1 MTRQE
6 ITDLV
11 KKDERYA
18 VAALIAINNF
28 QTEDEQMVEGTIY
41 QNGRGF
47 NGSDAPFFTDL
58 IRYYRERGYLTPNMI
73 NAVRRHLPKYFG
85 QLDGCTLEPSPFKTY
100 KPSPSPSPS
109 TTTEE
114 SEPQKNNK
122 TVKLNDGW
130 LEITFPYDPGT
141 VAKIKTLND
150 REWDSKNR
158 VWYAS
163 VCYDSVQKLQQWGF
177 EIEKAVL
184 DMVATVKP
192 DQKKLAEFDKN
203 FNVPGLKMELFPYQ
217 KEGVQFIEARNG
229 RALVGDEMGLG
240 KTCQALAWLQL
251 HPELRPAVIIV
262 PASLKLNWER
272 EVSMWMT
279 KKCKTHIISGQAE
292 GAGPL
297 PKADIYIINY
307 DILPNKY
314 YTITAEGEF
323 SWVHTKRQE
332 KAGKNRWEYRPF
344 TGWVDYLKEMKV
356 MITDECHYY
365 KNNDAARTDA
375 IKALGKA
382 IPHTIALSGT
392 PIVNR
397 PMEFFNAISIIE
409 PKLFPSFFKFAQR
422 YCGATHNGFGW
433 DFTGATNMEELH
445 AVLTETIMIRR
456 VKVDVLKDLPPKR
469 RTVVPM
475 EITNRKEYR
484 RAEKDFIQ
492 WVNETSGK
500 MKAEKASVAEA
511 LVKIGEL
518 KRLAVKGKLD
528 ACVEWIRDFLESG
541 EKLVVFAV
549 HQFVIER
556 LMEEF
561 KDVAVKVD
569 GSVSMDKRQDAV
581 DQFQTIENVRL
592 FVGNVKAAG
601 VGLTLTKASNTCFLE
616 LEWTPGIHDQAE
628 DRVHRIGQEAE
639 SVTAWYLLADATMEQ
654 EIAQLIDEKRKILAQ
669 VLDGKDVDESSMLSE
684 LLKKYKN
691 ID

>member
-11 KKDERYA
+11 KKDERYT
-18 VAALIAINNF
+18 VAALLAINNF

-47 NGSDAPFFTDL
+47 NGADAPFFTDL
-58 IRYYRERGYLTPNMI
+58 VRYYRERGYLTPNMI
-73 NAVRRHLPKYFG
+73 NSIRRHLPKYFG
-85 QLDGCTLEPSPFKTY
+85 QLDGVDLEPAPFKTY
-100 KPSPSPSPS
+100 NQQSPSPSPS
-109 TTTEE
+109 AEE
-114 SEPQKNNK
+114 TEPQKNNK

-130 LEITFPYDPGT
+130 LEIVFPYDPGT
-141 VAKIKTLND
+141 VAKVKTLSD
-150 REWDSKNR
+150 REWDSKNK

-163 VCYDSVQKLQQWGF
+163 VCFDSVEKLKQWGF
-177 EIEKAVL
+177 DIEQPVL

-192 DQKKLAEFDKN
+192 DQKKLASFDKN
-203 FNVPGLKMELFPYQ
+203 FKVPGLKMELFPYQ

-229 RALVGDEMGLG
+229 RALIGDEMGLG

-272 EVSMWMT
+272 EISMWMT
-279 KKCKTHIISGQAE
+279 KKCKTNIISGRAE
-292 GAGPL
+292 GSDPL

-314 YTITAEGEF
+314 ITAHGEF
-323 SWVHTKRQE
+323 CWIHTKELCKGER
-332 KAGKNRWEYRPF
+332 KRWEYVPF
-344 TGWVDYLKEMKV
+344 TGWVDYLKGMKV
-356 MITDECHYY
+356 MVTDECHYY

-382 IPHTIALSGT
+382 IPYTIALSGT

-433 DFTGATNMEELH
+433 DFTGATNMGELH
-445 AVLTETIMIRR
+445 EVLTETIMIRR
-456 VKVDVLKDLPPKR
+456 VKADVLKDLPPKR

-475 EITNRKEYR
+475 EITNRREYR
-484 RAEKDFIQ
+484 QAERNFIE
-492 WVNETSGK
+492 WVGTRFGK
-500 MKAEKASVAEA
+500 EKAEKAAVAEA

-528 ACVEWIRDFLESG
+528 ACIEWVRDFIESG
-541 EKLVVFAV
+541 EKLVIFAV

-561 KDVAVKVD
+561 KDMAVKVD
-569 GSVSMDKRQDAV
+569 GSVAMSDRQKAV
-581 DQFQTIENVRL
+581 DQFQTLENVRL
-592 FVGNVKAAG
+592 FIGNIKAAG

-616 LEWTPGIHDQAE
+616 LEWTPGVHDQAE
-628 DRVHRIGQEAE
+628 DRVHRIGQTSD
-639 SVTAWYLLADATMEQ
+639 SVTAWYLLADATMEE
-654 EIAQLIDEKRKILAQ
+654 EIATLIDEKRKVLAQ
-669 VLDGKDVDESSMLSE
+669 VLDGKDVDKSSMLSE
-684 LLKKYKN
+684 LLKKYQA
-691 ID
+691 